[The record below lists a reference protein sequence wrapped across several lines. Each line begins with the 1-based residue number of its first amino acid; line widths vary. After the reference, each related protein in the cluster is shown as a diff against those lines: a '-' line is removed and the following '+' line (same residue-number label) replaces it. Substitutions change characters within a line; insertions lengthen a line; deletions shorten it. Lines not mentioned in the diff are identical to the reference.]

1 MSKKIKVSIQN
12 LIGKGYGRGWFTNF
26 KGRYR
31 VYAGARNTK
40 KSYVM
45 IGLEV
50 LIKIIT
56 NPLRNILIL
65 RQIGSNNRYSTFTTI
80 CMLIHTPD
88 PRHPEISL
96 DRYFKINS
104 STMTITYKPTGQ
116 QIIFAGMYPDPTRI
130 TSMRM
135 ERGFLTDVYVEEA
148 YELKSWDDWRRVD
161 GTIRGKLPDGLFH
174 QITFCLNPWNKNH
187 WIYEHFFK
195 GRLEDDLDALMN
207 NDYIDFRDDNLIIDY
222 GRGLYLHKST
232 YKVNEFRDTE
242 LYDLAME
249 ELRKVAPEIYK
260 VEALGMWGNSTEATY
275 PEMNDSLIVT
285 IQRCLQE
292 RFACYAIGID
302 TGLSDGDGHIKKNG
316 EVKKLR
322 SATTM
327 QLFGITM
334 DYERAYCID
343 EFFYSNEA
351 QLVKKT
357 EPELQ
362 TEIIQTLKDWQDKYR
377 SHVDIM
383 SGTAI
388 VYVDSADKGY
398 RQGLEVEARR
408 QGLHNVMFVA
418 SAKTVRIVD
427 RVMFIRRI
435 MAYNE
440 YLICNQCKNLIR
452 ELTNSRMG
460 EEGEIRE
467 DIDDHAINANE
478 YAWIPIINRMKRWK
492 DFKSL
497 GR

>member
-1 MSKKIKVSIQN
+1 MSKISLSMQQ
-12 LIGKGYGRGWFTNF
+12 LAGTGYGRGWFKNC
-26 KGRYR
+26 KCRYR
-31 VYAGARNTK
+31 VFAGARNTK
-40 KSYVM
+40 KSYDI

-50 LIKIIT
+50 LCKILD

-65 RQIGSNNRYSTFTTI
+65 RQVGSNNRYSTFSTLD
-80 CMLIHTPD
+80 MLIHQPD
-88 PRHPEISL
+88 PKRPWISL
-96 DRYFKINS
+96 DKYFKVNS
-104 STMTITYKPTGQ
+104 TTMTITYKPTGQ

-135 ERGFLTDVYVEEA
+135 SRGFLTDVYVEEA
-148 YELKSWDDWRRVD
+148 YEIKDYDGWRRVD

-195 GRLEDDLDALMN
+195 GRLEDNLDELMN
-207 NDYIDFRDDNLIIDY
+207 NDYVDFKDEDLVIDY
-222 GRGLYLHKST
+222 GKGLYLHKST
-232 YKVNEFRDTE
+232 YKINEFRDTE
-242 LYDLAME
+242 IYDVAME
-249 ELRKVAPEIYK
+249 ELRRVAPEIYK
-260 VEALGMWGNSTEATY
+260 VEALGMWGNATAATY
-275 PEMNDSLIVT
+275 PEMNESLIIP
-285 IQRCLQE
+285 IQKILQE
-292 RFACYAIGID
+292 RFACYSIGID
-302 TGLSDGDGHIKKNG
+302 TGLSNGDGRIKNNK

-327 QLFGITM
+327 QLFGISM

-343 EFFYSNEA
+343 EFFYSNEN
-351 QLVKKT
+351 QLVEKT

-362 TEIIQTLKDWQDKYR
+362 TEIIKTLLEWQEKYR
-377 SHVDIM
+377 LHTDLM
-383 SGTAI
+383 RGTAI

-398 RQGLEVEARR
+398 RQGLELEAKR
-408 QGLHNVMFVA
+408 QGLRNVMFLA

-435 MAYNE
+435 MAYGE

-452 ELTNSRMG
+452 ELTNSRQG
-460 EEGEIRE
+460 DDGDIRE

-478 YAWIPIINRMKRWK
+478 YAWIPVINRMKRWK
-492 DFKSL
+492 DFKSV